1 MKWVWIIGG
10 GLVALIAIVILV
22 GTLLPR
28 DHVASLTARIAATPD
43 AVWQAVTN
51 LEGQTAW
58 RTGLQRVEVLPSV
71 DGKPAWREH
80 LKDMA
85 LTMVIDEAQ
94 PPRRLVT
101 RIADTNL
108 PFGGAW
114 EYDIQPDGAGSR
126 VTITER
132 GSVYNPVFRFV
143 SRFIMGHT
151 ATIDRYLRD
160 LGGKFGETPRPT
172 SVARGGE

>member
-1 MKWVWIIGG
+1 MKWIWIIGG
-10 GLVALIAIVILV
+10 GLVAVVAIVILV

-28 DHVASLTARIAATPD
+28 DHVASLTTRIAATPD
-43 AVWQAVTN
+43 AAWQAVTN
-51 LEGQTAW
+51 LEGQTSW
-58 RTGLQRVEVLPSV
+58 RTGLQRVEVLPGV

-80 LKDMA
+80 LADMA

-108 PFGGAW
+108 PFGGSW

-143 SRFIMGHT
+143 SRFVMGHT

-160 LGGKFGETPRPT
+160 LGGKFGETPTPT
-172 SVARGGE
+172 AVARGGG